1 LTRKFNDAIVNFSS
15 AFAIVK
21 AELKWI
27 EVALL
32 QEYLFGCLSS
42 KRRRGKGKNAEGHPA
57 LNRYAPGRRL
67 KKSATVIERWRA
79 I

>member
-1 LTRKFNDAIVNFSS
+1 LTRKFND
-15 AFAIVK
+15 AIVK

-42 KRRRGKGKNAEGHPA
+42 KRKGKNAEGHPA

-67 KKSATVIERWRA
+67 KKSVTVIERWRA